1 MKVTHL
7 GFAAVGEL
15 RLLKMNWLLV
25 FVPIAIALDWWGASP
40 ILVFAASAVGIVPLA
55 GLMGD
60 ATEALAEYL
69 GPTLGGLLNA
79 TLGNAPEIII
89 SLFALKRGLIG
100 IVKSSLTGSII
111 GNLLFGL
118 GVSMF
123 AGGLKVKTQ
132 KFDSRVARINGALL
146 VLAAF
151 GLIIPAIYRMSPA
164 AGEDTSRHVSL
175 EIAVI
180 LFVVYLGSLVFT
192 LTQKA
197 VMGTAGVK
205 AEKIEAGEPVADV
218 EEVEVGWSRNKALA
232 ILAGVTIVLAVM
244 SEVLTGAIDPA
255 AETMG
260 LTPLFAGVFLL
271 ALVGNAAELL
281 NAVRFA
287 RKDKMDLA
295 IGVTVGASIQVALVV
310 APILVFAGYFMG
322 QDMNLHFTRFEMW
335 AVVLAVFITRTL
347 IYDGESTWLEGLMLV
362 AIYLMLGFGIFHLPP
377 EAANAF

>member
-1 MKVTHL
+1 MKL
-7 GFAAVGEL
+7 
-15 RLLKMNWLLV
+15 NWLLAFIPV
-25 FVPIAIALDWWGASP
+25 ALALDWWGASP
-40 ILVFAASAVGIVPLA
+40 IVVFATSALGIVPLA

-69 GPTLGGLLNA
+69 GPTVGALLNA

-111 GNLLFGL
+111 GNLLLGL
-118 GVSMF
+118 GISMV

-151 GLIIPAIYRMSPA
+151 GLIIPAIYRMSPTMV
-164 AGEDTSRHVSL
+164 AGSGRHVSI

-180 LFVVYLGSLVFT
+180 LSLVYIGSLVFT

-197 VMGTAGVK
+197 VVGTAGVK
-205 AEKIEAGEPVADV
+205 AEKIEAGEPA
-218 EEVEVGWSRNKALA
+218 EVEAVEVSWSRNKALA
-232 ILAGVTIVLAVM
+232 ILAAVTVVLAIM

-255 AETMG
+255 AESMG

-271 ALVGNAAELL
+271 AVVGNAAELL

-310 APILVFAGYFMG
+310 APILVFAGHFMG
-322 QDMNLHFTRFEMW
+322 QDMNLLFTRFEMW

-347 IYDGESTWLEGLMLV
+347 IYDGESTWLEGLMLI
-362 AIYLMLGFGIFHLPP
+362 AIYLMLGFGFFHLPP
-377 EAANAF
+377 GAANEF

>member
-1 MKVTHL
+1 MRSCC
-7 GFAAVGEL
+7 A
-15 RLLKMNWLLV
+15 
-25 FVPIAIALDWWGASP
+25 
-40 ILVFAASAVGIVPLA
+40 
-55 GLMGD
+55 
-60 ATEALAEYL
+60 
-69 GPTLGGLLNA
+69 
-79 TLGNAPEIII
+79 
-89 SLFALKRGLIG
+89 LIG

-197 VMGTAGVK
+197 VMGTSGVK
-205 AEKIEAGEPVADV
+205 AEKIEAGEPVAEV
-218 EEVEVGWSRNKALA
+218 EEPEVGWSRNQA
-232 ILAGVTIVLAVM
+232 IANLAGGDGRVGGRERQYFDRRGL
-244 SEVLTGAIDPA
+244 IDPA

-335 AVVLAVFITRTL
+335 AVVLAVFITRML

-362 AIYLMLGFGIFHLPP
+362 AIYLMLGFGFFHLPP
-377 EAANAF
+377 AAAKAL

>member
-1 MKVTHL
+1 
-7 GFAAVGEL
+7 
-15 RLLKMNWLLV
+15 MNWLLV
-25 FVPIAIALDWWGASP
+25 FVPVAIALDWWGASP
-40 ILVFAASAVGIVPLA
+40 ILVFAASAAGIVPLA

-271 ALVGNAAELL
+271 ALVGNAAELI

-335 AVVLAVFITRTL
+335 AVVLAVFITRML

-377 EAANAF
+377 AAANTF